1 MHLQEWY
8 HIKNLRTTSLD
19 VSESYLISSYRSLIL
34 PARQFL
40 GKQETGS
47 APKNKTQTTCAC
59 ITITNPVKAHLSMKI
74 IVYCINLLQGIAAIE
89 TVYRKTNLA
98 CELVTLE

>member
-1 MHLQEWY
+1 MLWLKKKKSNQKHGAEIEVHLQEWY
-8 HIKNLRTTSLD
+8 HIKNLRTTSPD

-47 APKNKTQTTCAC
+47 AHKNKTQTTCAC
-59 ITITNPVKAHLSMKI
+59 ITFEYENNSVL
-74 IVYCINLLQGIAAIE
+74 Y
-89 TVYRKTNLA
+89 
-98 CELVTLE
+98 